1 MGTTVIDHT
10 EILIRPAVSV
20 VVCAFTE
27 DRWEDICRV
36 LGSLR
41 AQTEAP
47 GEIIL
52 VIDHCPAL
60 LRRARLAFP
69 DVTLVP
75 NHFQKG
81 LAGGRNTGV
90 AHAWGDVVAFIDDD
104 AVADPDWLSRL
115 ADHYM
120 DPTVAG
126 VGGLVEPAWEHGRPG
141 WFPPELDWVVG
152 CSYLGM
158 RSGLGPVRNFI
169 GANMSFRREIL
180 TEIGGFSIE
189 LGRVDS
195 NPFGCEETELCLRVS
210 QRYPGAIL
218 LYEPAAAVS
227 HRVRKHRARW
237 RYLRSRCYA
246 EGRSKA
252 TVASLAGAES
262 ALASER
268 SYVRSTI
275 PRGVCRSL
283 WKAVRGRPS
292 GLLSAFALVMAVLT
306 TGFGYFMGRRAG
318 RKSAVEELVPEDIES
333 EALDAEAWVL
343 ESDRAAPDEQI
354 WVLDPETWVPPIDD
368 WAPDGGPRGVNSGN
382 GTLTAESS
390 SGTERTPTPQPPATQ
405 PPATQAPAEQAPA
418 AQPRGVQSPATRSH
432 PPWDT
437 APQPVIPL
445 PVVPEAPA
453 IKPSAAQPSTAQ
465 PPAAQ
470 ASAAAPAAQV
480 PATPSRERGAS
491 GTGRV
496 TVHGQHQML
505 VALPESAP
513 AQRPG
518 TPPHLVPPGVAAPAQ
533 ATPDAPA
540 RPATAPAPATPDMPT
555 AAPAPAS
562 PDAPVRP
569 TAAPALDTPAGSA
582 AFAPAV
588 PDAPVRPMGA
598 PAPAA
603 PAGPPAVPA
612 PTAPDAPT
620 RPVGVPAPAAP
631 SAPAIPKAA
640 AAAIAPDLAPPE
652 TAPPETAPPE
662 TALPETAPPKTGRLK
677 RARAKTAPPE
687 AAPRE
692 AAPPQT
698 APSNNAPPGTAAPG
712 TAIPGVLAPDA
723 VTPRTVATPFAATR
737 APSKRAEKDVPWWYE
752 PEEVAPARG
761 RGIGAAIR
769 ASAPTVGLIF
779 PWACLAVVAGLWV
792 FGLSRVQADVVPTAG
807 FGLVSALTPA
817 FWAAVVLLILSFCLT
832 VVRWPGRWPVLG
844 AHLLTLTVILH
855 ATPAIVYGTL
865 RYSWGWKHVG
875 VVDYIIHHGI
885 DFNLGGV
892 LGVYQGWPGFFALN
906 AFLTNG
912 GGLQSA
918 LSYAP
923 WALVVNDLLWLGPVL
938 LIARAFTTDWRM
950 IWATAWVFELGNWVG
965 QDYFSPQAFAY
976 FLFLT
981 VIAICL
987 RWLGDGRLRPRW
999 FRAALA
1005 RLADW
1010 ARGFAPRWLARSV
1023 LAPRPAGQTSPPA
1036 AGERALPR
1044 WLGGRKL
1051 SRRARERVRWEQA
1064 AEGSLLY
1071 RAARHARLDPLDTAI
1086 PAEGADVSRSTRLML
1101 VAALVPLMV
1110 AIASSHQL
1118 TPIMVV
1124 VALAML
1130 AVFRHLRPRV
1140 LLPLVAAVIALG
1152 WIFYGGLPWLQA
1164 NDSQV
1169 FSGFGALWA
1178 NSSAHIVGGAQVTPD
1193 QFIVEWG
1200 ARLLSA
1206 AVGLLAMGGF
1216 LRYRRHRD
1224 NAAHRSWNRVALLG
1238 VASIAM
1244 VAGNDY
1250 GGEIIFRAFLF
1261 ALPFMAVAA
1270 AALFFPRAWSPRRYL
1285 AGTAFAVTT
1294 VLLAAGF
1301 FLSNYGSDAMNYF
1314 TPQEVTAAQWLYR
1327 TAPAGAQ
1334 VIAVNSNFPWAFVHY
1349 NRYTYT
1355 FLDGSGYSGD
1365 TLRNP
1370 VQEISFLMS
1379 PPYPKVSYVVFTR
1392 SQAAQE
1398 AISGPWSP
1406 DEFSRVYDTLMQS
1419 SAFKAVY
1426 LGKGVTIL
1434 RLAHGHHRR
1443 AAAVAPH
1450 PGVHSRVLHHHRKVH
1465 PTHKAHP
1472 PRNRARLAARRAYYA
1487 RHHPPKIGGR
1497 PVAP

>member
-1 MGTTVIDHT
+1 MAGGKPHTFVPLAAGAPGTHVSPAPAASQREESRAIGAPAGHGPAAGAPADVMPPRPATPGRRLPAGAGGTGGLAAAALQAHDDDLSGTVPT

-52 VIDHCPAL
+52 VVDHCPAL

-69 DVTLVP
+69 EVTIVP

-104 AVADPDWLSRL
+104 AVADPHWLSRL

-120 DPTVAG
+120 DPAVAG
-126 VGGLVEPAWEHGRPG
+126 VGGLVEPAWEDGRPG

-158 RSGLGPVRNFI
+158 RSGVGPVRNFI

-180 TEIGGFSIE
+180 AEIGGFSIE

-210 QRYPGAIL
+210 QRYPDAIL
-218 LYEPAAAVS
+218 LYEPDAAVR
-227 HRVRKHRARW
+227 HRVRGQRARW

-275 PRGVCRSL
+275 PRGICRSL
-283 WKAVRGRPS
+283 WKALRGRPS

-306 TGFGYFMGRRAG
+306 TGFGYFVGRRAG
-318 RKSAVEELVPEDIES
+318 RRNAVEVLVPEDTGTEV
-333 EALDAEAWVL
+333 LDAEAWVL
-343 ESDRAAPDEQI
+343 ESDRTTPDEEI
-354 WVLDPETWVPPIDD
+354 WVLDPETWVPPIEDG
-368 WAPDGGPRGVNSGN
+368 APDDGAGAVNGN
-382 GTLTAESS
+382 RGTLTAEPGPWHAQPP
-390 SGTERTPTPQPPATQ
+390 GTEPPGMQSPGAQSPSVQSQVTQPREARPPATQ
-405 PPATQAPAEQAPA
+405 PGTGGPQTHR
-418 AQPRGVQSPATRSH
+418 PRSR

-437 APQPVIPL
+437 APQPV
-445 PVVPEAPA
+445 VPQAASQPTAPPA
-453 IKPSAAQPSTAQ
+453 QAGAPPDAAAQPS
-465 PPAAQ
+465 
-470 ASAAAPAAQV
+470 AAPAAAAPEREQRAAG
-480 PATPSRERGAS
+480 PA
-491 GTGRV
+491 RV
-496 TVHGQHQML
+496 TVNGQHQML

-513 AQRPG
+513 TQP
-518 TPPHLVPPGVAAPAQ
+518 
-533 ATPDAPA
+533 
-540 RPATAPAPATPDMPT
+540 APAPPESAPVPPQSAAAPPEPATGPAQTAPRETAAAGAAAQQAAAQQT
-555 AAPAPAS
+555 AAP
-562 PDAPVRP
+562 DV
-569 TAAPALDTPAGSA
+569 T
-582 AFAPAV
+582 
-588 PDAPVRPMGA
+588 
-598 PAPAA
+598 
-603 PAGPPAVPA
+603 
-612 PTAPDAPT
+612 
-620 RPVGVPAPAAP
+620 
-631 SAPAIPKAA
+631 
-640 AAAIAPDLAPPE
+640 
-652 TAPPETAPPE
+652 
-662 TALPETAPPKTGRLK
+662 
-677 RARAKTAPPE
+677 
-687 AAPRE
+687 
-692 AAPPQT
+692 
-698 APSNNAPPGTAAPG
+698 
-712 TAIPGVLAPDA
+712 APDA
-723 VTPRTVATPFAATR
+723 VTPRTVAVTR
-737 APSKRAEKDVPWWYE
+737 APGTRAPQEIPWWYE
-752 PEEVAPARG
+752 PDEIARSR

-769 ASAPTVGLIF
+769 ATGPIAGLLF
-779 PWACLAVVAGLWV
+779 PWACLAAAAGLWV
-792 FGLSRVQADVVPTAG
+792 FGLSRVRVGVVPTAG
-807 FGLVSALTPA
+807 FGLVSALPPA
-817 FWAAVVLLILSFCLT
+817 FWAAAVLLMVSFSWS
-832 VVRWPGRWPVLG
+832 VVRWPARWPVLA

-865 RYSWGWKHVG
+865 RYSWAWKHVG

-923 WALVVNDLLWLGPVL
+923 WALVVNDLLWLGPIL
-938 LIARAFTTDWRM
+938 LIARAFTADWRM
-950 IWATAWVFELGNWVG
+950 IWITAWVFELGNWVG

-981 VIAICL
+981 VIAISL
-987 RWLGDGRLRPRW
+987 RWLGDGRPRQHW
-999 FRAALA
+999 IRAALA
-1005 RLADW
+1005 HPAGW
-1010 ARGFAPRWLARSV
+1010 ARGYAPGWLARGV
-1023 LAPRPAGQTSPPA
+1023 LSRRPAGQPSPRTR
-1036 AGERALPR
+1036 GVRALPR
-1044 WLGGRKL
+1044 WLGGRVL
-1051 SRRARERVRWEQA
+1051 LRRAREQVRWERA
-1064 AEGSLLY
+1064 AESSLWF
-1071 RAARHARLDPLDTAI
+1071 RAARRTRPDRGELAI
-1086 PAEGADVSRSTRLML
+1086 PAEGADVSRSARLML

-1118 TPIMVV
+1118 TPVMVV
-1124 VALAML
+1124 VALAAL

-1140 LLPLVAAVIALG
+1140 LLPLVAAAIAIG
-1152 WIFYGGLPWLQA
+1152 WICYGGLPWIEA
-1164 NDSQV
+1164 NNSQV
-1169 FSGFGALWA
+1169 FQGFGALWA
-1178 NSSAHIVGGAQVTPD
+1178 NSSAHIVGGGQVTPD
-1193 QFIVEWG
+1193 QVIVEKA

-1206 AVGLLAMGGF
+1206 AIGLMAVAGF

-1224 NAAHRSWNRVALLG
+1224 KAARRSWNRVALLG
-1238 VASIAM
+1238 VAAIPM

-1270 AALFFPRAWSPRRYL
+1270 AALFFPRPWSPRRYL
-1285 AGTAFAVTT
+1285 AGAALAVTT
-1294 VLLAAGF
+1294 VLLAGGF
-1301 FLSNYGSDAMNYF
+1301 FLSNYGTDAMNYF

-1349 NRYTYT
+1349 DRYTYT
-1355 FLDGSGYSGD
+1355 FLDGSGYSND
-1365 TLRNP
+1365 TLRDP
-1370 VQEISFLMS
+1370 VGEISFLMS
-1379 PPYPKVSYVVFTR
+1379 PPYPKVSYLVFTR

-1406 DEFSRVYDTLMQS
+1406 SEFSRVYSTMMQS
-1419 SAFKAVY
+1419 SAFKTVY
-1426 LGKGVTIL
+1426 LGQGVTIL
-1434 RLAHGHHRR
+1434 QLSHARHGR
-1443 AAAVAPH
+1443 AASLAPH
-1450 PGVHSRVLHHHRKVH
+1450 PALLHRHLAPRHQTVAH
-1465 PTHKAHP
+1465 THKT
-1472 PRNRARLAARRAYYA
+1472 RTTRGRARLRARRAYYA

>member
-1 MGTTVIDHT
+1 VPT

-27 DRWEDICRV
+27 DRWDDICRV

-41 AQTEAP
+41 AQNEAP
-47 GEIIL
+47 GEVIL
-52 VIDHCPAL
+52 VIDHCPPL

-69 DVTLVP
+69 EVTIVP

-126 VGGLVEPAWEHGRPG
+126 VGGTVEPAWEHGRPG

-180 TEIGGFSIE
+180 AEIGGFAVE

-210 QRYPGAIL
+210 RRYPDAIL
-218 LYEPAAAVS
+218 LYEPAATVS
-227 HRVRKHRARW
+227 HRVRKQRARW

-306 TGFGYFMGRRAG
+306 TGFGYFVGRRAG
-318 RKSAVEELVPEDIES
+318 RKNAGDVLLLENTGS
-333 EALDAEAWVL
+333 EVLDAEAWVL
-343 ESDRAAPDEQI
+343 ESDRTAPDEQI

-368 WAPDGGPRGVNSGN
+368 WAPDGDPRPLPGDS
-382 GTLTAESS
+382 
-390 SGTERTPTPQPPATQ
+390 PAQ
-405 PPATQAPAEQAPA
+405 PA
-418 AQPRGVQSPATRSH
+418 APSPIA
-432 PPWDT
+432 PT
-437 APQPVIPL
+437 AP
-445 PVVPEAPA
+445 
-453 IKPSAAQPSTAQ
+453 
-465 PPAAQ
+465 
-470 ASAAAPAAQV
+470 
-480 PATPSRERGAS
+480 
-491 GTGRV
+491 
-496 TVHGQHQML
+496 
-505 VALPESAP
+505 
-513 AQRPG
+513 
-518 TPPHLVPPGVAAPAQ
+518 
-533 ATPDAPA
+533 
-540 RPATAPAPATPDMPT
+540 
-555 AAPAPAS
+555 
-562 PDAPVRP
+562 
-569 TAAPALDTPAGSA
+569 
-582 AFAPAV
+582 
-588 PDAPVRPMGA
+588 

-603 PAGPPAVPA
+603 P
-612 PTAPDAPT
+612 DAAT
-620 RPVGVPAPAAP
+620 LPAA
-631 SAPAIPKAA
+631 A
-640 AAAIAPDLAPPE
+640 PE
-652 TAPPETAPPE
+652 TTGPEVA
-662 TALPETAPPKTGRLK
+662 
-677 RARAKTAPPE
+677 
-687 AAPRE
+687 
-692 AAPPQT
+692 
-698 APSNNAPPGTAAPG
+698 
-712 TAIPGVLAPDA
+712 APDA
-723 VTPRTVATPFAATR
+723 VPPRTVAIPLAVTQ
-737 APSKRAEKDVPWWYE
+737 APGKHAPKEVPWWYE
-752 PEEVAPARG
+752 PDEVTPARR
-761 RGIGAAIR
+761 RGIGAAVR
-769 ASAPTVGLIF
+769 ASAPITGLIF
-779 PWACLAVVAGLWV
+779 PWACIAAIAGLWV
-792 FGLSRVQADVVPTAG
+792 FGLSRVQVGVVPTAG
-807 FGLVSALTPA
+807 FGLVSALPPA
-817 FWAAVVLLILSFCLT
+817 FWAAAALLMVSFCWT
-832 VVRWPGRWPVLG
+832 VVRWPGRWPVLA

-865 RYSWGWKHVG
+865 RYSWAWKHVG

-950 IWATAWVFELGNWVG
+950 IWITAWVFELGNWVG
-965 QDYFSPQAFAY
+965 QDYFSPQAFAF

-981 VIAICL
+981 IIAICL
-987 RWLGDGRLRPRW
+987 RWLGDDRPRQHW
-999 FRAALA
+999 IRNALA
-1005 RLADW
+1005 RPAGW
-1010 ARGFAPRWLARSV
+1010 ARGYAPRWLAHGV
-1023 LAPRPAGQTSPPA
+1023 LAPRPASQTPPRA
-1036 AGERALPR
+1036 AGKGAPPR
-1044 WLGGRKL
+1044 WLGRHVL
-1051 SRRARERVRWEQA
+1051 RRRAREQVQWEQA
-1064 AEGSLLY
+1064 AEGSLWY
-1071 RAARHARLDPLDTAI
+1071 RAAQRARPDLQDTAI
-1086 PAEGADVSRSTRLML
+1086 PAEGADPAEGTEVPRSTRLVL

-1118 TPIMVV
+1118 TPVMVV
-1124 VALAML
+1124 VAIGML

-1140 LLPLVAAVIALG
+1140 LLPLLAAAIALG

-1164 NDSQV
+1164 NNSQI
-1169 FSGFGALWA
+1169 FSGFGSLWA
-1178 NSSAHIVGGAQVTPD
+1178 NSSAHIVGGGQVTPD
-1193 QFIVEWG
+1193 QVIVQWG

-1206 AVGLLAMGGF
+1206 AIGLMAMAGF

-1224 NAAHRSWNRVALLG
+1224 KAARRSWNRIALLG
-1238 VASIAM
+1238 VASVAM

-1270 AALFFPRAWSPRRYL
+1270 AALFFPRPRSPRRYL
-1285 AGTAFAVTT
+1285 AGAALAVTT
-1294 VLLAAGF
+1294 VLLAGGF
-1301 FLSNYGSDAMNYF
+1301 FLSNYGTDAGNYF

-1327 TAPAGAQ
+1327 TAPTGAQ

-1355 FLDGSGYSGD
+1355 FLDGSGYSKD

-1370 VQEISFLMS
+1370 VQEITFLMS
-1379 PPYPKVSYVVFTR
+1379 PPYPKVSYLVFTR
-1392 SQAAQE
+1392 SQASQE
-1398 AISGPWSP
+1398 AIGGPWSP
-1406 DEFSRVYDTLMQS
+1406 SAFARVYNTVMQS
-1419 SAFKAVY
+1419 SAFRTVY
-1426 LGKGVTIL
+1426 LAKGVTIL
-1434 RLAHGHHRR
+1434 RLTSGHNGRT
-1443 AAAVAPH
+1443 ASLAPH
-1450 PGVHSRVLHHHRKVH
+1450 PAQRLHRPVPSHHRTVRH
-1465 PTHKAHP
+1465 THKAHRSRH
-1472 PRNRARLAARRAYYA
+1472 RNLIVARRAYYT
-1487 RHHPPKIGGR
+1487 RHHPPRIGGR